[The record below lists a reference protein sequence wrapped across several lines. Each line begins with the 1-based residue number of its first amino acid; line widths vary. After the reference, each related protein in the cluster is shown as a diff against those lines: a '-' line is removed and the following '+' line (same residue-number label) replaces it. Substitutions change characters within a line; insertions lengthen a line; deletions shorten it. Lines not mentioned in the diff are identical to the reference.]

1 MKFIKK
7 NKILVIFITVFALV
21 MIFAVIGI
29 VKLLMPNGG
38 TSVYGDRLSGIE
50 NVQIKDTTIGII
62 KESILDTGKV
72 ESIDYDLRGKLMNFI
87 IIVKD
92 TTDKVTATA
101 LTDKILS
108 NLSEDEKKFY
118 DIQVFVNTK
127 AESEIYPIIG
137 YKHTTSLN
145 FSWSNNK

>member
-7 NKILVIFITVFALV
+7 NKILVIFIAIFGIV

-38 TSVYGDRLSGIE
+38 TSVYGDRLNGIDD
-50 NVQIKDTTIGII
+50 VQIKTTTIDII
-62 KESILDTGKV
+62 KQGIMDSGKV
-72 ESIDYDLRGKLMNFI
+72 ESIEYDLRGKLMNFI

-92 TTDKVTATA
+92 TTDKVDATS

-108 NLSEDEKKFY
+108 NLSEEEKKFY
-118 DIQVFVNTK
+118 DIQVFINSS
-127 AESEIYPIIG
+127 SENELYPIIG